1 MLKPG
6 VQKRL
11 MWASGFLISLTL
23 IFNMF
28 SGPTVMK
35 AHKICGGKTVTSHP
49 SVKDKMV
56 DGKIMLIGD
65 LNIAPFDSK
74 SICFLRSYFP

>member
-1 MLKPG
+1 
-6 VQKRL
+6 
-11 MWASGFLISLTL
+11 
-23 IFNMF
+23 
-28 SGPTVMK
+28 MK
-35 AHKICGGKTVTSHP
+35 AHKICVGKTVTSHP